1 MAISEGFVSAGD
13 LSLEALKASCA
24 PRPPQAPS
32 AESVAAMAEHFRS
45 IGYRADVP
53 QLYRALVDYG
63 AAELDD
69 LNTRGLC
76 VKGDCGVGKT
86 LGVQILAERFRW
98 VFTSAAEYPRAYLE
112 NSRAAFDDIA
122 DGRDFFGRPARVV
135 VIDDLGSEPRTT
147 RRFGDELNV
156 LEYVLERRYLM
167 FRRCGARTI
176 VTSNL
181 SDGELARR
189 YGARIDDRFNEMMD
203 FVCANGESLR
213 RRPVDRGPGGASARR
228 GAAAI

>member
-1 MAISEGFVSAGD
+1 MGIREGFVSATGLTPD
-13 LSLEALKASCA
+13 VLKAACA
-24 PRPPQAPS
+24 PGKSRPPTRA
-32 AESVAAMAEHFRS
+32 SVTAMTEHFRS
-45 IGYRADVP
+45 IGYRADIP
-53 QLYRALVDYG
+53 RLYRALIDYG
-63 AAELDD
+63 AAELDGV
-69 LNTRGLC
+69 NTRGLC

-135 VIDDLGSEPRTT
+135 VIDDLGSETRTT

-167 FRRCGARTI
+167 FRRCGARTV

-213 RRPVDRGPGGASARR
+213 RCPMRAGADSRG
-228 GAAAI
+228 

>member
-1 MAISEGFVSAGD
+1 MGIGEGFVSATD
-13 LSLEALKASCA
+13 LSLDVLKTACA

-32 AESVAAMAEHFRS
+32 VKSVAAMTEHFRS

-53 QLYRALVDYG
+53 KLYRALVDYG
-63 AAELDD
+63 AAELDGV
-69 LNTRGLC
+69 NTRGLC

-86 LGVQILAERFRW
+86 LGVQILAERFKW
-98 VFTSAAEYPRAYLE
+98 VYTSAAEYPRAYLE

-122 DGRDFFGRPARVV
+122 DGLDFFGCPARVV

-167 FRRCGARTI
+167 FRRCGARTV
-176 VTSNL
+176 VTTNL

-203 FVCANGESLR
+203 FVFASGESLR
-213 RRPVDRGPGGASARR
+213 
-228 GAAAI
+228 

>member
-1 MAISEGFVSAGD
+1 MGIREGFVSATGLTPD
-13 LSLEALKASCA
+13 VLKAACA
-24 PRPPQAPS
+24 PGKSRPPTRA
-32 AESVAAMAEHFRS
+32 SVTAMTEHFRS
-45 IGYRADVP
+45 IGYRADIP
-53 QLYRALVDYG
+53 KLYRALIDYG
-63 AAELDD
+63 AAELDGV
-69 LNTRGLC
+69 NTRGLC

-147 RRFGDELNV
+147 HRFGDELNV

-167 FRRCGARTI
+167 FRRCGARTV

-213 RRPVDRGPGGASARR
+213 R
-228 GAAAI
+228 

>member
-1 MAISEGFVSAGD
+1 MAISEGFVSATD
-13 LSLEALKASCA
+13 LTPDVLKAACA
-24 PRPPQAPS
+24 PGRPQAPS
-32 AESVAAMAEHFRS
+32 PQSVAAMTEHFRS

-53 QLYRALVDYG
+53 RLYRALIDYG
-63 AAELDD
+63 AAELDGI
-69 LNTRGLC
+69 NTRGLC

-86 LGVQILAERFRW
+86 LGVQILAAHFKW
-98 VFTSAAEYPRAYLE
+98 VFASAADYPRAYLE
-112 NSRAAFDDIA
+112 KSREAFDDIA

-156 LEYVLERRYLM
+156 LEYVLERRYRM
-167 FRRCGARTI
+167 FRRCGARTV
-176 VTSNL
+176 VTTNL

-203 FVCANGESLR
+203 FVFASGESLR
-213 RRPVDRGPGGASARR
+213 R
-228 GAAAI
+228 

>member
-1 MAISEGFVSAGD
+1 MT
-13 LSLEALKASCA
+13 
-24 PRPPQAPS
+24 
-32 AESVAAMAEHFRS
+32 EHFRS
-45 IGYRADVP
+45 VGYRADVP
-53 QLYRALVDYG
+53 RLYRVLVDYG

-147 RRFGDELNV
+147 RRYGDELNV
-156 LEYVLERRYLM
+156 LEYVLERRYGM
-167 FRRCGARTI
+167 FRRYGARTV
-176 VTSNL
+176 VTTNL

-189 YGARIDDRFNEMMD
+189 YGARIDDRVNEMMR
-203 FVCANGESLR
+203 FVTASGKSLR
-213 RRPVDRGPGGASARR
+213 R
-228 GAAAI
+228 